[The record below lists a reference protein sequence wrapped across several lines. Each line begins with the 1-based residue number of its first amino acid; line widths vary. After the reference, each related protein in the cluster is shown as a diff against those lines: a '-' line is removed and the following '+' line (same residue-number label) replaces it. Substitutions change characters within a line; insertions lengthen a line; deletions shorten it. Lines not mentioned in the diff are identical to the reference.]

1 MVARD
6 VPRIPNR
13 YRHSVC
19 KPSCERSAL
28 VGLNFTWVPLSYSQS
43 RPAGDGEIKSSVVF
57 GGRALEVHAV
67 RRNCSA

>member
-1 MVARD
+1 MFLACPTAIVTAFA
-6 VPRIPNR
+6 N
-13 YRHSVC
+13 HHAN
-19 KPSCERSAL
+19 RSAL
-28 VGLNFTWVPLSYSQS
+28 VGVNFTWVPLSYSQS